1 MTLGAYLKS
10 EREARAISLETVA
23 RETKLG
29 IRMLQ
34 AIEADRFD
42 KLPEGMFRNA
52 FIKTY
57 AKQIGLDGDQVLR
70 DFHLLP
76 SNTALLQQIAKQAES
91 QERLNRWKSGVKI
104 ALGALVILAL
114 IGYLIHK
121 INTGKSSP
129 AGTPAVVSS
138 HPAGNPPAGTALP
151 PATPPKPDTQ
161 TGAAPASVPPENA
174 AAAQN
179 TGGGDSGS
187 NPQLKV
193 LGELAKKPEPA
204 PAPASNPAGEA
215 TVSSSGPSLNIII
228 TEKAWISVVSGDR
241 TLFSGLLHQ
250 NDTKSFPLDQPLKL
264 TVGNAGGIQLSVG
277 GQVFRPLGA
286 SGEVRVILV
295 SLDNYQQY
303 LSGPPPAK
311 E

>member
-42 KLPEGMFRNA
+42 QLPEGMFRNA

-57 AKQIGLDGDQVLR
+57 AKQIGLDGEKVLR

-76 SNTALLQQIAKQAES
+76 SNTVLLQQIAKQAES

-104 ALGALVILAL
+104 VLGGLVILAL

-121 INTGKSSP
+121 MNTGKSSP

-138 HPAGNPPAGTALP
+138 QPAGNAPQVTTLP
-151 PATPPKPDTQ
+151 PAPPPKSDEQ
-161 TGAAPASVPPENA
+161 TSATPASAPF
-174 AAAQN
+174 QN
-179 TGGGDSGS
+179 PAGPQNSGGGGTGS

-204 PAPASNPAGEA
+204 PVSASSPAGEA
-215 TVSSSGPSLNIII
+215 TVRSSGLSLNVTI

-250 NDTKSFPLDQPLKL
+250 QDSKSFPLDQPLKI
-264 TVGNAGGIQLSVG
+264 TIGNAGGIQLSVG

-295 SLDNYQQY
+295 SMDNYQQY
-303 LSGPPPAK
+303 LSGPTPEK